1 MTKIITGLSCVGLAS
16 LFFFSC
22 KEQPVGVDFGEGKK
36 SDTTYIATVEAAQN
50 KNYYIEEFSG
60 VRCVNCPEGAAKLE
74 ELSAMP
80 ANKGRLKIVT
90 IHAASFTEPDY
101 SKGSKQD
108 LSSEQAKN
116 LMDLVYGGDMSKP
129 QASIDRLKLFNGL
142 NPLIGPRTEWESK
155 LNTAKANHPT
165 TPVNIHVSST
175 YDQDL
180 EAYNIKVKLAYT
192 ENVTEPQYLTILLVE
207 DSIMDTQI
215 VPLIENYTYRHV
227 YRQAITPV
235 NGTVILDSLPSKVAG
250 RVYETNYNFRL
261 DLSENNPF
269 RHKNWNLDNV
279 HVLAFVHNATSGDN
293 KRVYHAVDAH
303 LK

>member
-1 MTKIITGLSCVGLAS
+1 MTKFITGLSCVGLAS
-16 LFFFSC
+16 LFLFSC

-36 SDTTYIATVEAAQN
+36 SDTTYMATVEPVQD

-60 VRCVNCPEGAAKLE
+60 VRCVNCPQGAATLE
-74 ELSAMP
+74 AMSEAP

-101 SKGSKQD
+101 TKGSKQN
-108 LSSEQAKN
+108 LSSEQAKR

-129 QASIDRLKLFNGL
+129 QASIDRLNLFSGT
-142 NPLIGPRTEWESK
+142 NPLIGPRTDWADK
-155 LNTAKANHPT
+155 LNIAKSTYPT
-165 TPVNIHVSST
+165 TPVNIHISST
-175 YDQDL
+175 YNQ
-180 EAYNIKVKLAYT
+180 ETEVYNIKVKLAYT
-192 ENVTEPQYLTILLVE
+192 ANVTEPQYLSILLIE
-207 DSIMDTQI
+207 DSIVDNQI

-235 NGTVILDSLPSKVAG
+235 NGTPILDTIPTKVPG
-250 RVYETNYNFRL
+250 RVYETNYSFKL
-261 DLSENNPF
+261 DLSDGNEF

-279 HVLAFVHNATSGDN
+279 HIVALVHNATSGEN
-293 KRVYHAVDAH
+293 KRVYHAEDTH